1 MSSRC
6 SVLVELNALAI
17 LKYVVVPSPNYP
29 QPGNRFKIVLAL
41 PVFNAPIVMAPTI
54 ELHDQSV
61 VTAIEVN
68 DIRAYSVLTAE
79 FHAVQSAVTK

>member
-1 MSSRC
+1 
-6 SVLVELNALAI
+6 VLVEQHALAI
-17 LKYVVVPSPNYP
+17 LKYVVVPNANYP

-61 VTAIEVN
+61 GTAIEVN
-68 DIRAYSVLTAE
+68 DIRADWMLTAE
-79 FHAVQSAVTK
+79 FHAAQSAVTK

>member
-1 MSSRC
+1 LSSRC
-6 SVLVELNALAI
+6 TVLVEQHALAI
-17 LKYVVVPSPNYP
+17 LKYVVVSNANYP

-61 VTAIEVN
+61 GTAIEVN
-68 DIRAYSVLTAE
+68 DIRAYSVLTTK
-79 FHAVQSAVTK
+79 FYAVQSAVTK